1 MYESYLKMTPTEL
14 HLHLLKRKLHPF
26 RIQQIEDDVAI
37 RKEAKRTERITRTVY
52 RQAWLDL
59 MQPLRYE
66 LNNARVGLRY
76 CVRGKVL
83 GVTERREAFEAYIKV
98 METLLKKLEMPSTQ
112 LAQTPRQYAQDLN
125 DRKKGSPI
133 TNEGQHWTD
142 WVPAHIKHAII
153 AAFASL
159 PYKPRTKRKIPFQ
172 PMVTPAQHARRK
184 AMLLKRT
191 TTEHMNADRAFTMH
205 PTEENALLLDRLA
218 DALVII
224 ENLQHN
230 EFVPTTWRGLMQD
243 E

>member
-14 HLHLLKRKLHPF
+14 HKHLHKRKLHPM
-26 RIQQIEDDVAI
+26 RIAQIEEDVAI
-37 RKEAKRTERITRTVY
+37 RKETKRTERITRTVY
-52 RQAWLDL
+52 KQAWLDL

-98 METLLKKLEMPSTQ
+98 METLLKKLQMPSNQ

-142 WVPAHIKHAII
+142 WVPTHIKHAI
-153 AAFASL
+153 AQAFAAL
-159 PYKPRTKRKIPFQ
+159 PYAPRTKRKIPFQ
-172 PMVTPAQHARRK
+172 PMVTPKQHARRK
-184 AMLLKRT
+184 ATLLKRT
-191 TTEHMNADRAFTMH
+191 TTEHMNAERAHTMN
-205 PTEENALLLDRLA
+205 PTEVNALKLEQLTEA
-218 DALVII
+218 IKII
-224 ENLQHN
+224 ENLEPN
-230 EFVPTTWRGLMQD
+230 EFVPTTWHGLD
-243 E
+243 V